1 MHMQNSIISNPS
13 RTVAHDPLA
22 RPLTTHA
29 PSITMRS
36 SLKPEAA
43 IYTPQSIGN
52 KDPQLSD
59 HATGDRIATEGAG
72 DIAMAYFVKQR
83 KQQTLEVVQ
92 SFRNNSMD
100 KDFEAVKKLIEYRT
114 DNMQLGPRVADVRL
128 PPSSPPLSTTLP

>member
-1 MHMQNSIISNPS
+1 
-13 RTVAHDPLA
+13 
-22 RPLTTHA
+22 
-29 PSITMRS
+29 MRS

-52 KDPQLSD
+52 KDLQLSD

-72 DIAMAYFVKQR
+72 DIAMANFVKQR
-83 KQQTLEVVQ
+83 TQQTLEVVQ

-114 DNMQLGPRVADVRL
+114 DNMRLGPRVADIRL
-128 PPSSPPLSTTLP
+128 PPSSPPLSTTLPYL